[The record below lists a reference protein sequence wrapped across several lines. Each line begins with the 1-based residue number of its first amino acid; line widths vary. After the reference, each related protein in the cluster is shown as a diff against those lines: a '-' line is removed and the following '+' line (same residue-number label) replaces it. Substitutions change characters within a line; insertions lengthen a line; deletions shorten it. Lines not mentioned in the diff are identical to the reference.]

1 MYEAW
6 LLRSSTV
13 SAFFRFSAW
22 LCEEMRIE
30 EKEINEIEEMRVNG
44 LLYDFD
50 TFYFASSSSQVYA
63 RRFSDVNGLQRLLE
77 DVLSIAATEAI
88 CERFF
93 RICSMITKRAYVT
106 NLSERTVQR
115 MSFIRYYKV
124 EICNLVKKEN
134 MFNEL
139 RELITLIVYYKT
151 EWTKNE

>member
-1 MYEAW
+1 MKFKEDVDLAIQKMN
-6 LLRSSTV
+6 R
-13 SAFFRFSAW
+13 

-93 RICSMITKRAYVT
+93 RICSMITKRVYVT
-106 NLSERTVQR
+106 NLSERTVMR
-115 MSFIRYYKV
+115 ISFICYYKV
-124 EICNLVKKEN
+124 EICNLIKKEN
-134 MFNEL
+134 MLNEL
-139 RELITLIVYYKT
+139 RE
-151 EWTKNE
+151 